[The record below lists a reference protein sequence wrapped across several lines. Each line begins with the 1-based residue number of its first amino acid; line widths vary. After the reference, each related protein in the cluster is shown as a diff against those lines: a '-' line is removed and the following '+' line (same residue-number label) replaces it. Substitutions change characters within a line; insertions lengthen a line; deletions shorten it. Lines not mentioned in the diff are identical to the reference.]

1 MLEEAHGRRLD
12 RIYRYQRHFYDL
24 TRKYYLVGRDTL
36 IEGLLPPEDGSILEI
51 GCGTGRNLVMAAT
64 RYPGTRLYGLD
75 LSRRMLETAE
85 AKALRNGL
93 AHRFALAH
101 ADATSFDAAAL
112 FGRSDFD
119 RVFLSYSLSMMP
131 GWQRV
136 IERAIAH
143 VAPAGSLHIIDFGNG
158 EGLPKSFNVALRAW
172 LRRFDVKPVDDLA
185 RELHKLEA
193 SASATVFRTPVMK
206 GYALYAVVTPQSK
219 GAEAARH

>member
-1 MLEEAHGRRLD
+1 MLDEAHGRRLD

-75 LSRRMLETAE
+75 LSRRMLDTAE
-85 AKALRNGL
+85 AKAQRAGL
-93 AHRFALAH
+93 AHRITFAH

-136 IERAIAH
+136 IEHAISH
-143 VAPAGSLHIIDFGNG
+143 VAPGGSLHIIDFGDG

-172 LRRFDVKPVDDLA
+172 LRRFDVEPVDDLA
-185 RELHKLEA
+185 RELQKLA
-193 SASATVFRTPVMK
+193 SSASVTVFKTPVMK
-206 GYALYAVVTPQSK
+206 GYALYAVVTPESK
-219 GAEAARH
+219 GVEAARH